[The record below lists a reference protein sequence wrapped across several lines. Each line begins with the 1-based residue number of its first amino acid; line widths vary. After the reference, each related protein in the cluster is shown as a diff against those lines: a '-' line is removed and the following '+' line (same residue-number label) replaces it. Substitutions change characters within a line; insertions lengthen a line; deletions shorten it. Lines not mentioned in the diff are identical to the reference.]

1 MFLRN
6 ACGKYVLICSHGI
19 TNGRDGLCRYC
30 KRNASGHIC
39 VKNTHIALFIPERTV
54 KNMSGLYSKI
64 AKQSAEYYAKT
75 GEYLTLSIQ
84 LPQELLRQK
93 ACYVIIGEEP
103 GHHVRSI
110 YGSPL
115 PNTPNLAQEI
125 IRNTVNA
132 IIQQGVQIRP
142 ADAARYTYT
151 VGVLGFMERITSREH
166 LMPLVYGLYIRSD
179 MNKSAVLL
187 PRRVG
192 IETPDEQIATAIREA
207 HIDPHH
213 EVVTMYRFPV
223 MFYGGQ

>member
-1 MFLRN
+1 
-6 ACGKYVLICSHGI
+6 
-19 TNGRDGLCRYC
+19 
-30 KRNASGHIC
+30 
-39 VKNTHIALFIPERTV
+39 
-54 KNMSGLYSKI
+54 MSGLYAKI
-64 AKQSAEYYAKT
+64 AKQASEHYVRT
-75 GEYLTLSIQ
+75 GEYMAPSAI

-93 ACYVIIGEEP
+93 ACYVIITEEP
-103 GHHVRSI
+103 GHHVRAM
-110 YGSPL
+110 YGSPM
-115 PNTPNLAQEI
+115 PNMPTLAQEI

-132 IIQQGVQIRP
+132 IIQQGVQLRP

-179 MNKSAVLL
+179 TNKSAVLL

-192 IETPDEQIATAIREA
+192 IETADEQIATAIREA

-223 MFYGGQ
+223 MFYGQ

>member
-1 MFLRN
+1 
-6 ACGKYVLICSHGI
+6 
-19 TNGRDGLCRYC
+19 
-30 KRNASGHIC
+30 
-39 VKNTHIALFIPERTV
+39 
-54 KNMSGLYSKI
+54 MSSLYAKI
-64 AKQSAEYYAKT
+64 AKQAAEHYAKT
-75 GEYLTLSIQ
+75 GEYITLSIP

-93 ACYVIIGEEP
+93 ACYIIIGEEP
-103 GHHVRSI
+103 GHHVRAM

-115 PNTPNLAQEI
+115 PSTPNLAQEI

-132 IIQQGVQIRP
+132 IIQQGVQVR
-142 ADAARYTYT
+142 AVDVSRYTYT

-179 MNKSAVLL
+179 TNKTAVLL

-192 IETPDEQIATAIREA
+192 VETADDQIATAIREA
-207 HIDPHH
+207 RIDPHH